1 MSKELKIIYYLT
13 LDDLNDENIVNNY
26 IYPNMEENY
35 YWSDDYSA
43 QFYVKA
49 AELGFITTS
58 MYEKDKFIL
67 LPEIQFEYALLDFDE
82 IRISKKIKKLL
93 NKKNY
98 ILKINNNFSE
108 VFERI
113 NKYHENSWLNKDYL
127 YILNKIKN
135 CDKLNKKFK
144 LMSVELREKETNL
157 LISGEIG
164 YEFKKIYTSLS
175 GFTTREKK
183 YNNWGKLQ
191 LVLLNYYLKE
201 NSFKFWNLG
210 HPQLEYKTNL
220 GAKIYNRQEFLKR
233 LNNEK

>member
-1 MSKELKIIYYLT
+1 MT
-13 LDDLNDENIVNNY
+13 LDDLNNQDTINKY

-43 QFYVKA
+43 EFYVKA

-58 MYEKDKFIL
+58 MYDNDKFIL
-67 LPEIQFEYALLDFDE
+67 LPEIQFEYAILDFDE
-82 IRISKKIKKLL
+82 IKISKKIKKLIEE
-93 NKKNY
+93 KNY
-98 ILKINNNFSE
+98 ILEINNNFSE
-108 VFERI
+108 VSEMI
-113 NKYHENSWLNKDYL
+113 DKYHKNSWLNKDYL
-127 YILNKIKN
+127 YILNKVKN

-144 LMSVELREKETNL
+144 VISVELREKETNL

-164 YEFKKIYTSLS
+164 YSFKKIYTSLS
-175 GFTTREKK
+175 GFTTRAKK

-191 LVLLNYYLKE
+191 LVLLNKHLKE
-201 NSFKFWNLG
+201 NNYKFWNLG
-210 HPQLEYKTNL
+210 HPQLEYKTDL